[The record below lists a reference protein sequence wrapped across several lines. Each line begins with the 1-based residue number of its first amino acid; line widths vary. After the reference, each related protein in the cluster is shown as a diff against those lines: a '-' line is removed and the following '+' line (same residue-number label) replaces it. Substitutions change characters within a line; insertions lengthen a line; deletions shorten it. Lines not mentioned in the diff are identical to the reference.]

1 MKNRR
6 PRAFPRALPPARRRA
21 GTARGGGEGPGAGC
35 LIGGEDRAPHSRL
48 PPLRVGF
55 TCPEYV
61 WGEDRAPHSRL
72 PRMPGTPASR
82 WRQEQADSGGGPRYR
97 PGRPGKGAPRRA
109 ESSAGS
115 LMVSADLQHPP
126 PPGTAPTACRKLGG
140 LAEGFGPSARGGAR
154 LRQGRPARRR
164 TRLPPPRPSRSGRR
178 ARLIIIEG
186 AARRPVRV
194 RCDAD
199 GVGAAADAVR
209 RGGVVA
215 FPTDTVYGL
224 GCDPLDASAVARV
237 YGIKGR
243 PSSKPLPVLGGSRD
257 DLTRIADLGGRRGA
271 LASRFWPGPL
281 TVLAPSRGDLL
292 APALAPGGV
301 VAVRVPAGRCV
312 GRLLGKC
319 GLLAGTSAN
328 PSGGRPSTDPGECF
342 EAVGE
347 LVDVFVDGGA
357 IEGPGPGAASAES
370 TVVEVDAREGRLG
383 LRVAREGRIGRD
395 DIAAALRAAAGE
407 EGAAAAGEEGAAAAG
422 EEGAAA
428 AGEEGAA
435 AAGEEGAAAA
445 GEEGAAAA
453 GEEGAAAGGGSM
465 RDGANLAVTCPRHFE
480 DYACEEISR
489 ILGRMGD
496 AAPRARRSGMPGIV
510 LVRTSADPA
519 AVSRYMRGLL
529 REEPWSVR
537 YALRTIPLQ
546 RWVKADPD
554 SIVACS
560 AELAGGIGEGQSYR
574 VSVKKR
580 NSRVSSQDLVRRI
593 ADSVIGGRV
602 SLEDPDR
609 TILVEIFGPR
619 AGVSLVSDGDV
630 LSVDREKRRMSE

>member
-1 MKNRR
+1 M
-6 PRAFPRALPPARRRA
+6 
-21 GTARGGGEGPGAGC
+21 
-35 LIGGEDRAPHSRL
+35 
-48 PPLRVGF
+48 
-55 TCPEYV
+55 
-61 WGEDRAPHSRL
+61 
-72 PRMPGTPASR
+72 
-82 WRQEQADSGGGPRYR
+82 
-97 PGRPGKGAPRRA
+97 
-109 ESSAGS
+109 
-115 LMVSADLQHPP
+115 
-126 PPGTAPTACRKLGG
+126 
-140 LAEGFGPSARGGAR
+140 
-154 LRQGRPARRR
+154 
-164 TRLPPPRPSRSGRR
+164 
-178 ARLIIIEG
+178 
-186 AARRPVRV
+186 

-281 TVLAPSRGDLL
+281 TVLAPSKGDLL

-312 GRLLGKC
+312 GRLLEKC

-428 AGEEGAA
+428 AV
-435 AAGEEGAAAA
+435 
-445 GEEGAAAA
+445 
-453 GEEGAAAGGGSM
+453 EEGAAAGGGSM

-602 SLEDPDR
+602 SLEDPDL

-619 AGVSLVSDGDV
+619 AGVSLVTDGDV